1 MASLKHP
8 FAASDVQGL
17 YRKVCHGSYQ
27 KIPSKYSADLS
38 NIISIL
44 LKLNPKD
51 RPSIEELLENP
62 IVQKHC
68 EGIFEKETEQCR
80 SLLKTIKFDDK
91 NIQ

>member
-1 MASLKHP
+1 MPRNVWKKIKKGQWQSTK
-8 FAASDVQGL
+8 
-17 YRKVCHGSYQ
+17 RKKRNA

-91 NIQ
+91 NVQ